1 MKLITRTASA
11 LAFTGVLFA
20 SAAAFAAP
28 ADLIAQTTVST
39 QQPSTPGQQ
48 SFEAGLDAYN
58 LSVANGT
65 NSIGTESDAAPA
77 CIASCRP
84 WLNLNQRF

>member
-1 MKLITRTASA
+1 MTFITRTASA

-20 SAAAFAAP
+20 SAATFAAP

-48 SFEAGLDAYN
+48 RFEESLNDYN
-58 LSVANGT
+58 LSVANGIDS
-65 NSIGTESDAAPA
+65 NGTESDAAPA

>member
-1 MKLITRTASA
+1 MELITRTASA
-11 LAFTGVLFA
+11 LAFTGVILA

-28 ADLIAQTTVST
+28 AELIAQTTLPT
-39 QQPSTPGQQ
+39 QQSTSLGQQ
-48 SFEAGLDAYN
+48 RFEAGLEDYS
-58 LSVANGT
+58 LRIGNGADT
-65 NSIGTESDAAPA
+65 LGAESDAAPA